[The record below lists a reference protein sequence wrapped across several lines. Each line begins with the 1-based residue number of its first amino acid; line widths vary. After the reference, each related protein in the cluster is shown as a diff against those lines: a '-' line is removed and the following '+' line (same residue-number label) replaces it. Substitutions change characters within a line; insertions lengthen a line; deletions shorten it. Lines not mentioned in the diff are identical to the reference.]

1 MQRKNLKVN
10 YFSISRRAK
19 VNQKSSY
26 CDKAASSG
34 WKRILDRFMDI
45 KVRRRQHEPSDETVN
60 PNLVIILTMKKNEG
74 SSGGAGSSAC
84 DTNNNDGGA
93 VKVVKKESAAKEFC
107 KNLLKKSTSS
117 GDKNNNQS
125 TPPVTNQYTKVTV
138 DGLMS
143 QLNLAQ
149 NRQMMNQLVQHR
161 NLVGVNQIDS
171 NKR

>member
-1 MQRKNLKVN
+1 MQKKSLKVD
-10 YFSISRRAK
+10 YFSISRRAT
-19 VNQKSSY
+19 VNQKSSH
-26 CDKAASSG
+26 CDKAANSG

-60 PNLVIILTMKKNEG
+60 PNLVIILTMRKNEG

-84 DTNNNDGGA
+84 DTNNNDGVA

-149 NRQMMNQLVQHR
+149 NRQMMNQLAQHR